1 MRDDLHHAVVTALHL
16 GPATFTMLMGRVT
29 GYAARDVYR
38 ALTALRKAQLA
49 ERIAIEGVLAHP
61 IWRIPT
67 TQPLSE
73 QLADLPDYH
82 QKLMQLAMGVWPQE
96 GPVEPAPGTAQQV
109 YEDRKAGRTAE
120 AVASRIRA
128 RFPKRNALPT
138 TFNMERACIV
148 ALYEGHASTHGV
160 LRRITANQ
168 LLVPGVLDIFA
179 VEAHLRQMQSEG
191 KLGRTGEVTGF
202 RWFLKPNFYRDKPH
216 RVPEILKQA
225 EHTHVEVEEEVAR
238 EAHAVTIESH
248 ILNLIFGG
256 K

>member
-16 GPATFTMLMGRVT
+16 GPATFAMLMARVT
-29 GYAARDVYR
+29 GYDARDVYR

-67 TQPLSE
+67 TQPLPE

-109 YEDRKAGRTAE
+109 YEDRKAGRTSE
-120 AVASRIRA
+120 AVAARIRA

-160 LRRITANQ
+160 LRRITANYM
-168 LLVPGVLDIFA
+168 LVPGVLDIFD
-179 VEAHLRQMQSEG
+179 VEDCLREMQTEG
-191 KLGRTGEVTGF
+191 KLGRTGEVTGN
-202 RWFLKPNFYRDKPH
+202 RWFLKPHFFRDKPH
-216 RVPEILKQA
+216 RIPVLLKQA
-225 EHTHVEVEEEVAR
+225 EREVEEELPPPQQHV
-238 EAHAVTIESH
+238 VSIEQH
-248 ILNLIFGG
+248 ILGLIFGG

>member
-1 MRDDLHHAVVTALHL
+1 MSADLHSEVVAALHL
-16 GPATFTMLMGRVT
+16 GPATFAMLMSRLPSRSQIEVFRV
-29 GYAARDVYR
+29 
-38 ALTALRKAQLA
+38 LHALRAQQLA
-49 ERIAIEGVLAHP
+49 ERIAIDGVLAHP

-67 TQPLSE
+67 TQSLPD

-82 QKLMQLAMGVWPQE
+82 QKLMALAMGVWPQGRPSRE
-96 GPVEPAPGTAQQV
+96 VTLPQAV
-109 YEDRKAGRTAE
+109 YEARKARGHATTADE
-120 AVASRIRA
+120 QLRA
-128 RFPKRNALPT
+128 QFPKRTALPA

-179 VEAHLRQMQSEG
+179 VEAHLRQMQAEG

-225 EHTHVEVEEEVAR
+225 EHTHVEIEEEVAR
-238 EAHAVTIESH
+238 EEHAVTIENH
-248 ILNLIFGG
+248 ILSLIFGG